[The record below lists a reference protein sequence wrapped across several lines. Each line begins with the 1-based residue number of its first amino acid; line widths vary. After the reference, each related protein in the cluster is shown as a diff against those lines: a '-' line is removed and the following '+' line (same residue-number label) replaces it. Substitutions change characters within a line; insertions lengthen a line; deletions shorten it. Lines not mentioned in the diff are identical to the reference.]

1 MIEQS
6 TFATGFSWK
15 GVIRWGGLALFA
27 AGGIVLLFVV
37 ATLVLGQT
45 MPVQA
50 EALLTNPTRPTLLFL
65 LAAIGELLLLPG
77 ALALY
82 FALRDIRKTQMFIAT
97 GLWLLGVPLFLA
109 SRGLILS
116 LSRVSERYLATADQ
130 ALKAAYLASAEIALE
145 TQNMY
150 AAMGLVLL
158 CVASVMM
165 GLVMRRS
172 VFGRPMGALV
182 MTAGVLSFFAP
193 FAVMMHIP
201 LMIPFAGLVLMG
213 VWQVMAGLR
222 LFRLGAAA

>member
-1 MIEQS
+1 MIEKS
-6 TFATGFSWK
+6 TFATGLSWK

-37 ATLVLGQT
+37 AALVLRQP

-130 ALKAAYLASAEIALE
+130 ALKAAYLASAEVALE

-150 AAMGLVLL
+150 AAMGLILL

-182 MTAGVLSFFAP
+182 MTAGVLSFFSP